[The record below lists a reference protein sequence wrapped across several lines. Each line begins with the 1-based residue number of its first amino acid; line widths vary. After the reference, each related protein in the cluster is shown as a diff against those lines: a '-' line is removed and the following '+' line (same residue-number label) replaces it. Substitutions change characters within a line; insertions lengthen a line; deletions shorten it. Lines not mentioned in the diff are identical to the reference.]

1 MKKLT
6 VVEITKNE
14 IVKFIVMRG
23 LKAGDKLPSERIMSD
38 LFQSS
43 RSTTREALKMLEGE
57 GTVKVE
63 ASKGNYVGDNPNL
76 NFFSASKFN
85 FVANKK
91 FLIDLIEVRAALEE
105 LSVKLTIENATDE
118 EIEKIYDIFKIMA
131 IQHENEGEHPEMDLK
146 FHKSFFLYSH
156 NDFMMNVFQVLY
168 DAFEILWNYP
178 FDNVEFGKSGFPY
191 HKTLIEATRER
202 DLDRAMKA
210 VRMIHKCNMENIES
224 GPFYQMFGKKTPA
237 SLSGR

>member
-6 VVEITKNE
+6 AVDLTKNE

-23 LKAGDKLPSERIMSD
+23 LKSGDKLPSERMMSD
-38 LFQSS
+38 LFKSS

-57 GTVKVE
+57 GTLKVE
-63 ASKGNYVGDNPNL
+63 PSKGNYVGENPNL
-76 NFFSASKFN
+76 SFFTNANFN

-105 LSVKLTIENATDE
+105 LSVKLTIQNATDE
-118 EIEKIYDIFKIMA
+118 EIDKIYDIFKIMA
-131 IQHENEGEHPEMDLK
+131 VQHENEGEHPDMDLE

-156 NDFMMNVFQVLY
+156 NDFMMNVFKVLY

-178 FDNVEFGKSGFPY
+178 FDNVKFGKSGFPY
-191 HKTLIEATRER
+191 HRTLIEATRER
-202 DLDRAMKA
+202 DMEKAVEA
-210 VRMIHKCNMENIES
+210 VRMIHNSNMENIES
-224 GPFYQMFGKKTPA
+224 GPFYID
-237 SLSGR
+237 